1 MKLEKTVTIIN
12 KLGLHARAATQLVQ
26 VANKF
31 SARITVS
38 KGEQTADANS
48 VLCLMMLG
56 SSQGEQ
62 VIVCCEGEDAEPAM
76 TAITT
81 LITERFNE
89 NE

>member
-1 MKLEKTVTIIN
+1 MKIERTVTIVN

-26 VANKF
+26 VANRF

-38 KGEQTADANS
+38 KGGQVADANS

-62 VIVCCEGEDAEPAM
+62 VLVCCEGEDAEPAM
-76 TAITT
+76 QAVTQ